1 MRSFGFR
8 TAGLVGG
15 LVLMLAGC
23 GGSGVEDPPNGA
35 IRALNLAANQPEVAF
50 LREERTVANLV
61 YKGSSPFL
69 SVDQDQYDFNV
80 EVTPVGAS
88 DPDRIFSFSFNVQAE
103 TEYTFIITDFGSSVT
118 VETLTQEPFSGDDAQ
133 TRFLHRANAAGPVDV
148 YVEAPGSNIPGAT
161 AWGTAS
167 PGDTLDPRTQ
177 APGDY
182 VITLTEVG
190 NPANVLFTS
199 QTFAL
204 TAADDLLLVAADSVG
219 GVSEPLSVLVLTNQ
233 ATNSELFSDN
243 AQSQVRIIHSAPPVG
258 PVDVVFADDFAMPF
272 AANVAPGTVTDY
284 AAVDAGSPNLKI
296 TPAGNPGVLEVDE
309 EFGALPGRFLTLL
322 LTGEP
327 GQVTGRISVD
337 RPISYPGLARI
348 QVLNGATGPGTAVNI
363 YLVPP
368 GTDVAD
374 VNATVPAVS
383 QGATT
388 DYRNFEA
395 GDYELIVTTLTADEV
410 IGGPTPVT
418 LTNGGVYGAVVIDAA
433 TEPNVDIVLFD
444 DFIP

>member
-1 MRSFGFR
+1 MRSLGFR

-15 LVLMLAGC
+15 LVLTLAGC
-23 GGSGVEDPPNGA
+23 GGSGVEDPPNGS
-35 IRALNLAANQPEVAF
+35 IRALNLSINQPEVDF
-50 LREERTVANLV
+50 LREERTVASLA

-69 SVDQDQYDFNV
+69 SVDQDQYDFNI
-80 EVTPVGAS
+80 EVTPAGAS
-88 DPDRIFSFSFNVQAE
+88 EPNRIFSFSFDVEAE
-103 TEYTFIITDFGSSVT
+103 TEYTFIITDLGASVT
-118 VETLTQEPFSGDDAQ
+118 VETLTQVPFTGDDAQ
-133 TRFLHRANAAGPVDV
+133 TRFLHRADAAGAVDV
-148 YVEAPGSNIPGAT
+148 YVEAPGSNIPGA
-161 AWGTAS
+161 APWGTAA
-167 PGDTLDPRTQ
+167 PGAALDPRTQ

-182 VITLTEVG
+182 VVTLTEVG
-190 NPANVLFTS
+190 NPANVLFAS

-204 TAADDLLLVAADSVG
+204 TEGDDLILVAADSAG

-233 ATNSELFSDN
+233 TTNAELFSEN
-243 AQSQVRIIHSAPPVG
+243 AQSQVRVIHSALPVG
-258 PVDVVFADDFAMPF
+258 PVDVVFDDDFAMPF
-272 AANVAPGTVTDY
+272 AGNVAPGTVTPY
-284 AAVDAGSPNLKI
+284 GAVVAGNPNLKI

-322 LTGEP
+322 LTGET
-327 GQVTGRISVD
+327 GQVTGRVSVD
-337 RPISYPGLARI
+337 RPISYPGLARVQI
-348 QVLNGATGPGTAVNI
+348 LNGATGPGTAVNL

-374 VNATVPAVS
+374 VTATIAAVS

-388 DYRNFEA
+388 DYRNFEP

-418 LTNGGVYGAVVIDAA
+418 LTDGGVYGAVVIDGA
-433 TEPNVDIVLFD
+433 TEPNVEIVLFD